1 MTSPR
6 IALRA
11 AAGAVVLAAALAAPT
26 AVPEPVAVPS
36 AGAVIGSAST
46 ADFSGDVVYQIVTD
60 RFHDGNTANNNPA
73 TSPNLYSADKSNW
86 RYFFGGDWDGITA
99 KIPYLKNMG
108 ITAIWISP
116 GVFNVNVPVPIGGSN
131 HSGYHGFWGM
141 DFFQPEPHF
150 GTFTDFDEM
159 ISTAHSNGI
168 KVVLDFAPNHSS
180 PTLEADPNY
189 AVDGK
194 ILRNGTEIARYH
206 NDPSGY
212 FHHNGDISNWDDLY
226 EVQYKSMVGLADF
239 RQEASPAHTYV
250 RDAIV
255 TWLNRGVDGIRMDAV
270 KLMPLGWQ
278 KTYTDHIYA
287 NRSVFVFGE
296 WFDTSGSPLW
306 ADIKKFANTSGMSLL
321 NFDLNAAIRSAFMGG
336 SMVDLD
342 TAVQRTESSFTWQN
356 QQVNFVD
363 NHDIVRFL
371 SAHNNTTRL
380 DQAQVFVLT
389 ARGVPT
395 IYYGD
400 EQYLH
405 NDTNSGND
413 PYNRPMM
420 TTFSETTRGFQ
431 IVKKLSDLRKNNAAV
446 RFGSIGQRWLNSDVY
461 IYERKFNNDVVLVA
475 LNKSTTASYNITG
488 LNTSLPAGTYGDV
501 LTGLLDGGSITVTSG
516 TGGNN
521 PVNAFTLGPNDAAVW
536 SYSAANPSTPQVGN
550 ISPTVG
556 RAGNAVA
563 ITGRGFGAATG
574 TVSVGGANATVS
586 YWSNNEVNFTVP
598 ASSPVGTVQVTV
610 TKSGGGTSNG
620 ISFNRLNGPQVPVT
634 FTVNNA
640 PGTAW
645 GENVFLTGNV
655 FELANWSTNKDIAVG
670 RLLAPNYPN
679 WFGVASLPASRTVE
693 YKFIIPR
700 NDGSVTWEGGL
711 NHTYTTPS
719 AGGVG
724 TATVNWQN

>member
-1 MTSPR
+1 MAPPTFIRS
-6 IALRA
+6 IAVVALAFAVALAGPA
-11 AAGAVVLAAALAAPT
+11 AAPD
-26 AVPEPVAVPS
+26 PVAVPT
-36 AGAVIGSAST
+36 AEAVIGSAST
-46 ADFSGDVVYQIVTD
+46 ADFSADVVYQIVTD
-60 RFHDGNTANNNPA
+60 RFNDGNTGNNNP
-73 TSPNLYSADKSNW
+73 SNSSGLYSADKSNW
-86 RYFFGGDWDGITA
+86 RYYFGGDWDGITA
-99 KIPYLKNMG
+99 KIPYLANMG
-108 ITAIWISP
+108 ITAVWISP

-141 DFFQPEPHF
+141 DFFVPEPHF
-150 GTFTDFDEM
+150 GTWTDFDEL
-159 ISTAHSNGI
+159 IAAAHSNGI

-180 PTLEADPNY
+180 PTLESDSSY

-194 ILRNGTEIARYH
+194 LLNNGTEVTRYH
-206 NDPSGY
+206 NDTSGY

-226 EVQYKSMVGLADF
+226 EVQYKSMVGLADVK
-239 RQEASPAHTYV
+239 QESSPGHTYM
-250 RDAIV
+250 RDAIA

-278 KTYTDHIYA
+278 KTYNDHIFA
-287 NRSVFVFGE
+287 NKSVYVFGE
-296 WFDTSGSPLW
+296 WFDTSSSPLW
-306 ADIKKFANTSGMSLL
+306 TDVKKFANTSGMALL

-336 SMVDLD
+336 SMADLD
-342 TAVQRTESSFTWQN
+342 TAVQRTDTAFTYQN

-363 NHDIVRFL
+363 NHDITRFL
-371 SAHNNTTRL
+371 SSHNNTARL

-420 TTFSETTRGFQ
+420 STFDQTTRGYK
-431 IVKKLSDLRKNNAAV
+431 IVQKLSDLRRTNPAV

-461 IYERKFNNDVVLVA
+461 IYERKFYNDVALVA
-475 LNKSTTASYNITG
+475 INKSTTASYNITG

-521 PVNAFTLGPNDAAVW
+521 PVNSFTLGSNDAAVW
-536 SYSAANPSTPQVGN
+536 SYLSSNLSTPQVGN
-550 ISPTVG
+550 ISPTMG
-556 RAGNAVA
+556 RSGNAVA
-563 ITGRGFGAATG
+563 ITGRGFGTTTG
-574 TVSVGGANATVS
+574 SVSVGSTSATIS
-586 YWSNNEVNFTVP
+586 YWSNTEVNFTVP
-598 ASSPVGTVQVTV
+598 STAPVGKVQTTV
-610 TKSGGGTSNG
+610 TKSGGGTSNA
-620 ISFNRLNGPQVPVT
+620 IDFNVLNGPQVPVT
-634 FTVNNA
+634 FTVNSA
-640 PGTAW
+640 PSTAW
-645 GENVFLTGNV
+645 GENVFLTGSV
-655 FELANWSTNKDIAVG
+655 FELGSWSTDKNVAVG

-679 WFGVASLPASRTVE
+679 WFGMASLPASRSVE

-700 NDGSVTWEGGL
+700 NSGTVTWEGGL
-711 NHTYTTPS
+711 NHTYSTPA

-724 TATVNWQN
+724 SVTVTWQN

>member
-1 MTSPR
+1 MIIR
-6 IALRA
+6 RVA
-11 AAGAVVLAAALAAPT
+11 AAALVLAAALAAPAAGPDGI
-26 AVPEPVAVPS
+26 AVSPAD
-36 AGAVIGSAST
+36 AVIGSAST
-46 ADFSGDVVYQIVTD
+46 ADFSADVVYQIVTD
-60 RFHDGNTANNNPA
+60 RFHDGNTGNNNP
-73 TSPNLYSADKSNW
+73 TNSSGLYSADKSNW
-86 RYFFGGDWDGITA
+86 RYYFGGDWDGITA
-99 KIPYLKNMG
+99 KIPYLAAMG

-141 DFFQPEPHF
+141 DFFVPEPHF
-150 GTFTDFDEM
+150 GTWTDFDDM

-180 PTLEADPNY
+180 PTIESDSSY

-194 ILRNGTEIARYH
+194 LLNNGTEVTRYH
-206 NDPSGY
+206 NDSAGY

-226 EVQYKSMVGLADF
+226 EVQYKSMVGLADLK
-239 RQEASPAHTYV
+239 QEASPAHTYM

-287 NRSVFVFGE
+287 NRSVFLFGE
-296 WFDTSGSPLW
+296 WFDTSSSPLW
-306 ADIKKFANTSGMSLL
+306 TDVKKFANTSGMSIL

-342 TAVQRTESSFTWQN
+342 TAVQRTDAAFTWQN

-363 NHDIVRFL
+363 NHDITRFL
-371 SAHNNTTRL
+371 SSHNNTARL

-395 IYYGD
+395 VYYGD

-420 TTFSETTRGFQ
+420 TTFDQTTRGFK
-431 IVKKLSDLRKNNAAV
+431 IVQKLSDLRRNNAAV

-461 IYERKFNNDVVLVA
+461 IYERKFNSDVVLVA
-475 LNKSTTASYNITG
+475 LNKSTTTSYNITG

-501 LTGLLDGGSITVTSG
+501 LTGLLDGGSITVTTGS
-516 TGGNN
+516 GGNN
-521 PVNAFTLGPNDAAVW
+521 PVNSFTLGANDAAVW
-536 SYSAANPSTPQVGN
+536 SYSSANPLTPQVGN

-556 RAGNAVA
+556 RSGNAVA
-563 ITGRGFGAATG
+563 ITGRGFGTTTG
-574 TVSVGGANATVS
+574 SVSVGGTSATVS
-586 YWSNNEVNFTVP
+586 YWSSTEVNFTVP
-598 ASSPVGTVQVTV
+598 SGAPAGKVSVTV
-610 TKSGGGTSNG
+610 TKSGGGTSNA
-620 ISFNRLNGPQVPVT
+620 IDFNKLSGPQVPVT
-634 FTVNNA
+634 FTVNSA
-640 PGTAW
+640 PSTAW

-655 FELANWSTNKDIAVG
+655 FELGNWSTDKNVAIG

-679 WFGVASLPASRTVE
+679 WFGMASLPASTATQ

-700 NDGSVTWEGGL
+700 NSGSVTWEGGS

-719 AGGVG
+719 AGNIG
-724 TATVNWQN
+724 TVTVTWQN